1 MSIVYFKQAKA
12 ISCLTLVKKF
22 SPRVAMSEFD
32 KLVDILGGGFIY
44 DVDLEINKI
53 KYSSSEDEN
62 AYVLVPKKHIEEI
75 IFEYFGDEPLDNK
88 FVSDLKE
95 AIFEKVIDFIKNDD
109 FLKLISILKNEETV
123 LKIGFNKIE
132 IQH

>member
-1 MSIVYFKQAKA
+1 
-12 ISCLTLVKKF
+12 
-22 SPRVAMSEFD
+22 MSEFD

-75 IFEYFGDEPLDNK
+75 IFEYFGDEPLDKK
-88 FVSDLKE
+88 FVSDLEE

-109 FLKLISILKNEETV
+109 FLKLIGILKDEKTI
-123 LKIGFNKIE
+123 LKIGFNKID

>member
-1 MSIVYFKQAKA
+1 
-12 ISCLTLVKKF
+12 
-22 SPRVAMSEFD
+22 MSEFD
-32 KLVDILGGGFIY
+32 KFVDILGGGFIY

-53 KYSSSEDEN
+53 KYSNSEDEN

-75 IFEYFGDEPLDNK
+75 IFEYFGDEPLDKK

-109 FLKLISILKNEETV
+109 FLRLIDILKNGTV
-123 LKIGFNKIE
+123 LKIGFNKID